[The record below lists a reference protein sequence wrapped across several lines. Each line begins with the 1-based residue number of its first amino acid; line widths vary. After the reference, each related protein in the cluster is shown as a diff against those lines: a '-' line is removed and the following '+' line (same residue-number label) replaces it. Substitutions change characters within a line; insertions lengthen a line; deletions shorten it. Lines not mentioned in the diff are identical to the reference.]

1 MTGKGTGRGRLSV
14 FGGYLIIASW
24 WMAIM
29 AVMPLS
35 AGGQVLDSL
44 RRTDWRQPGRSGN
57 YLPDAQVDVLQFGA
71 DSSGVWPCDEAVL
84 QAMNALQG
92 PGRVH
97 FPPGRYRFTQSI
109 ILRDSVFLEGERD
122 ALTGLPASHLLLGPG
137 ENRDGILLQGQEWS
151 TGIQVLDTLKQGQFH
166 IRVEDPE
173 IFQPGDILRLH
184 ALDDSLL
191 VFNTWALHTTGQLL
205 TVASVQ
211 DDTLWL
217 DRPLRRDYDPGR
229 PPLLYE
235 VQPIL
240 QAGVICLGLE
250 RTDSTGTQTAN
261 ISLIHARDCLIA
273 GIHSRKANFAHVDVR
288 STSRTTIVRNYCTE
302 GHGYGGGGRAYGV
315 MLQAGTAECLV
326 TGNIFRQLRHSM
338 ILQSGANGNVLAY
351 NVSRSP
357 YWTGTVLPADA
368 AGDLVLH
375 GNYPYFN
382 LFEGNVVQNIVI
394 DDSHD
399 KNGPYN
405 TFFRNRAELYGIFMN
420 ANPPSGFQHFIGNQ
434 VVNTSAPWL
443 GLFLLQG
450 TGHYSYGN
458 VVKGQIQPPG
468 TTEPAETSLFDYP
481 FGSWYTHIGSI
492 PPIRTDNAGNPA
504 PLTETV
510 WRESGGEAL
519 WSACHEPEYGPVYVT
534 ILSGASVM
542 TIRPNPCRGSFVVQR
557 PDAGTDRREFALY
570 DISGREILRGETG
583 PGETAFD
590 ATGIPPGCYFWRSGG
605 DGAGRLV
612 VLP

>member
-1 MTGKGTGRGRLSV
+1 MSGGWMT
-14 FGGYLIIASW
+14 II
-24 WMAIM
+24 
-29 AVMPLS
+29 AVMPVS
-35 AGGQVLDSL
+35 AGGQIPDSTRL
-44 RRTDWRQPGRSGN
+44 TDWRQPGRSGN
-57 YLPDAQVDVLQFGA
+57 YLPAAQVDVLQFGA
-71 DSSGVWPCDEAVL
+71 DSSGVWPCDDAVM
-84 QAMNALQG
+84 QAMDALQG

-97 FPPGRYRFTQSI
+97 FPPGRYRFAKTI
-109 ILRDSVFLEGERD
+109 MLRDSIFLVGERD
-122 ALTGLPASHLLLGPG
+122 ALTGLPSSHLLLGPG

-151 TGIQVLDTLKQGQFH
+151 TGMHTVDTLRQGQYH
-166 IRVEDPE
+166 ILVEE
-173 IFQPGDILRLH
+173 AGMFQPGDILRLH
-184 ALDDSLL
+184 AMDDSLL
-191 VFNTWALHTTGQLL
+191 VFNPWALHTTGQLI
-205 TVASVQ
+205 TVAAVQ

-217 DRPLRRDYDPGR
+217 DRPLRRDYNPGR
-229 PPLLYE
+229 PPVLYE
-235 VQPIL
+235 VLPIR
-240 QAGVICLGLE
+240 QAGVICLALE
-250 RTDSTGTQTAN
+250 RTDSTASQTAN
-261 ISLIHARDCLIA
+261 ISVIHARDCLIE
-273 GIHSRKANFAHVDVR
+273 GIHSRKGNFAHVDVR
-288 STSRTTIVRNYCTE
+288 SSSRISIVRNYCTE

-338 ILQSGANGNVLAY
+338 ILQSGANGNVIAY

-405 TFFRNRAELYGIFMN
+405 TFFRNRAEHYGIFMN
-420 ANPPSGFQHFIGNQ
+420 ANPPSGYQHFIGNQ

-450 TGHYSYGN
+450 TGHFSFGN

-468 TTEPAETSLFDYP
+468 TSEPAEASLFDYS
-481 FGSWYTHIGSI
+481 FGSWYTHLGSI
-492 PPIRTDNAGNPA
+492 PPIRTDNAGNSS
-504 PLTETV
+504 PLTETA

-519 WSACHEPEYGPVYVT
+519 WSACQEPEYGPVSVA
-534 ILSGASVM
+534 IMSGDPGM
-542 TIRPNPCRGSFVVQR
+542 TIRPNPCRGSFVVR
-557 PDAGTDRREFALY
+557 RTDAGTERRAFALY
-570 DISGREILRGETG
+570 DISGREILRGETV
-583 PGETAFD
+583 PGDTAFD
-590 ATGIPPGCYFWRSGG
+590 ATGIPPGWYFWRSGG
-605 DGAGRLV
+605 GGTGGLV

>member
-1 MTGKGTGRGRLSV
+1 MTREGAGRERSGALTGYG
-14 FGGYLIIASW
+14 FIAW
-24 WMAIM
+24 GWMTFM
-29 AVMPLS
+29 AVMPS
-35 AGGQVLDSL
+35 SIDGQVLDSL

-57 YLPDAQVDVLQFGA
+57 YMPAAQVDVVQFGA
-71 DSSGVWPCDEAVL
+71 DSLGIWPCDDAVMEA
-84 QAMNALQG
+84 MDALQG
-92 PGRVH
+92 PGKVH
-97 FPPGRYRFTQSI
+97 FPPGRYRFAKTI
-109 ILRDSVFLEGERD
+109 MLRDSVFLVGERD
-122 ALTGLPASHLLLGPG
+122 AVTGLPSSHLLLGPG

-151 TGIQVLDTLKQGQFH
+151 TGMHVLDTLRQGQFH
-166 IRVEDPE
+166 ILVEE
-173 IFQPGDILRLH
+173 AGMFQSGDILRLH

-205 TVASVQ
+205 TVAAVQ

-229 PPLLYE
+229 PPLLYA
-235 VQPIL
+235 VQPIR
-240 QAGVICLGLE
+240 QAGVICLALE
-250 RTDSTGTQTAN
+250 RTDSTATQTAN
-261 ISLIHARDCLIA
+261 ISLIHARDCLIE
-273 GIHSRKANFAHVDVR
+273 GIHSRKSNFAHVDVR
-288 STSRTTIVRNYCTE
+288 FSSRITIVRNYCTE

-326 TGNIFRQLRHSM
+326 TSNIFRQLRHSM

-351 NVSRSP
+351 NVSRTP

-450 TGHYSYGN
+450 TGHFSYGN

-468 TTEPAETSLFDYP
+468 TSEPVEASLFDYP

-492 PPIRTDNAGNPA
+492 PPIRTDNAGNSS
-504 PLTETV
+504 PLTETA
-510 WRESGGEAL
+510 WRESGEEAR
-519 WSACHEPEYGPVYVT
+519 WSVCHEPEYGPVSMT
-534 ILSGASVM
+534 ILSGNADM
-542 TIRPNPCRGSFVVQR
+542 AIRPNPCRTSFVVQR
-557 PDAGTDRREFALY
+557 SDAESDLRAFALY

-583 PGETAFD
+583 PGETIFD
-590 ATGIPPGCYFWRSGG
+590 ASGIPPGWYFWRSGG

>member
-151 TGIQVLDTLKQGQFH
+151 TGIHVLDTLKQGQFH

-235 VQPIL
+235 VQPIR

-288 STSRTTIVRNYCTE
+288 SSSRTTIVRNYCTE

-420 ANPPSGFQHFIGNQ
+420 ANPPSGLQHFIGNQ

-468 TTEPAETSLFDYP
+468 TSEPAETSLFDYP

-542 TIRPNPCRGSFVVQR
+542 TIRPNPCRGSFVIQR